1 MDIDLKRID
10 QSDADPKVKEAY
22 KFLKKYMKQPARAE
36 WLRKRNDCW
45 DAVYEY
51 DEKSTIWTADERK
64 AMDEKGMI
72 PLTIND
78 LYKGVQ
84 GSAAIVTDQKP
95 GVEFLPVG
103 SGDLYVAE
111 LMKRAHD
118 QVWAQNDG
126 GTEAY
131 EFVRECKVG
140 GLGVLDARHDPAK
153 GIYGKVI
160 FGHLDPEMLYYD
172 IEKSQ
177 KSDLSDTNVI
187 KARLITKSYAKETYE
202 DIKDED
208 LTFET
213 ALQPDAGAIQDTATG
228 ADNYT
233 RDTKEGPPAGP
244 DDELQEREEIWEIE
258 AHLLK
263 RETEYWLMIP
273 DGQGGFARKVFT
285 KAQKS
290 EAEEAREA
298 VPDSVLW
305 RRLVEKRV
313 LRIIVG
319 KKLIPQTQEGEEV
332 DELVNPYGVDV
343 DGDPIMP
350 VIVLLHDRTRKGK
363 PISPTIFAKEACK
376 ERNKR
381 RAQAIY
387 VVSRNIDAP
396 MISPGAIKWHKDPL
410 HGDWGEVDKTTPW
423 KPDRLSP
430 GNVNTEVM
438 NMEAVAKNDI
448 DDMYDMHDVMK
459 GKSPPGDPSG
469 RMVLALQDQA
479 GMMSKP
485 FTRALEA
492 ALERLG
498 KVNMA
503 IILKTWPRSMWER
516 LIEKDEMQTRTP
528 EEEQQPPVNPMDA
541 MNGNPP
547 PTKNQPNPEIEQKWR
562 AALDLIRPQ
571 DPTQPPGITLL
582 DVDVRVAAGST
593 MPTNRMSRA
602 ALAMDMV
609 KMGIYDPQ
617 AALEYLDD
625 PKKDQIVAR
634 LQAQQAAQM
643 QAEMVKSGTM
653 PPGEI

>member
-1 MDIDLKRID
+1 MPDIDIKQID
-10 QSDADPKVKEAY
+10 NSDADPKVKEVY
-22 KFLKKYMKQPARAE
+22 KLLRKYMKQPARTE
-36 WLRKRNDCW
+36 WLRKRADCW
-45 DAVYEY
+45 DAVYEH
-51 DEKSTIWTADERK
+51 DEKSTIWTAEERK
-64 AMDEKGMI
+64 AMEEKGMI
-72 PLTIND
+72 PLTVND

-126 GTEAY
+126 GTEVY
-131 EFVRECKVG
+131 DFVRECKIG

-160 FGHLDPEMLYYD
+160 FGKFDPEQLYYD
-172 IEKSQ
+172 MEKSQ
-177 KSDLSDTNVI
+177 KTDLSDTNVI
-187 KARLITKSYAKETYE
+187 KARLVTKTYAKETYE

-208 LTFET
+208 LLFESS
-213 ALQPDAGAIQDTATG
+213 LQPDAGTVTDTATG
-228 ADNYT
+228 VDNYT
-233 RDTKEGPPAGP
+233 RDTKDSIPAGP
-244 DDELQEREEIWEIE
+244 DDEPQEKEEIWEIE

-263 RETEYWLMIP
+263 RETEYWLMVP

-285 KAQKS
+285 KGQKA
-290 EAEEAREA
+290 EAEAEREA
-298 VPDSVLW
+298 VPEAVLW

-313 LRIIVG
+313 MRIIVG
-319 KKLIPQTQEGEEV
+319 KKLIPQSQEGEEA
-332 DELVNPYGVDV
+332 DELINPYGVDV
-343 DGDPIMP
+343 DGDPVMP

-363 PISPTIFAKEACK
+363 PISPTIFAKEACR

-381 RAQAIY
+381 RSQAIY

-396 MISPGAIKWHKDPL
+396 LITPAAIRWHKDPL
-410 HGDWGEVDKTTPW
+410 HGDWGEVDKSTPW
-423 KPDRLSP
+423 KPDRIPP
-430 GNVNTEVM
+430 GSVSNEAM

-459 GKSPPGDPSG
+459 GKTPPGDPSG

-492 ALERLG
+492 ALERRG

-516 LIEKDEMQTRTP
+516 LIETDEMQTWQP
-528 EEEQQPPVNPMDA
+528 EKEQEPPNPMDM

-547 PTKNQPNPEIEQKWR
+547 PTKKQPNPEIEQKWR
-562 AALDLIRPQ
+562 DALDLIRPA
-571 DPTQPPGITLL
+571 DPTAPPGISLL

-593 MPTNRMSRA
+593 MPTNRLSRA

-609 KMGIYDPQ
+609 KIGIYDPQ

-634 LQAQQAAQM
+634 LEAKQQAQM
-643 QAEMVKSGTM
+643 QAEMVKKGVM
-653 PPGEI
+653 PAGGM